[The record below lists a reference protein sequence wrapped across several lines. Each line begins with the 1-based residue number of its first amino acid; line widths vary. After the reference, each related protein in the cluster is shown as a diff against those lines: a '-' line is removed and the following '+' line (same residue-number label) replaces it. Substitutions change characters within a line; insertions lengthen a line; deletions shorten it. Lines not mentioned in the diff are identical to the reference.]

1 MLSSQQILLYLL
13 ILFMNFSHVKNSSSQ
28 QRFNIVLAVPVTI
41 TPSIQSH
48 SKVIE
53 QLTVHL
59 CDSPINEKLW
69 YDGDIRCQDGQ
80 SMLIYEWT
88 PSSSTSPFRIN
99 GGQGF
104 YFNQTRSI
112 ILTIIYRKE
121 RRLHK
126 EQSGIT
132 LQVSHII
139 PRLQMATMLVGN
151 KHKGTHFSC
160 RSSNSPHLIYAI
172 KQLNPSENKFW
183 WRMHLIYVRYFGRKL
198 IQPVFDSKLKS
209 NIAQTNI
216 EMTVPDLFLMKG
228 DYLLIECEN
237 TSQSNCYFLIYYIYD
252 SKLTK
257 NDNMCDDNSFSSL
270 FKLVSSRE
278 ILPTNQ
284 TITNSLNLDG
294 STIFAIVCMLL
305 LVIWISIIV
314 GCVIMRRIRGL
325 VNFRTESTN
334 PLSSQKS
341 KNLMGAVRTTSDC
354 QRGNEIDQVMQIDA
368 DHN

>member
-1 MLSSQQILLYLL
+1 MSTLIIVVSQQKSIQFLTN
-13 ILFMNFSHVKNSSSQ
+13 LFFFKV
-28 QRFNIVLAVPVTI
+28 AI

-59 CDSPINEKLW
+59 CDSPINENLW
-69 YDGDIRCQDGQ
+69 YDGDLRCQDGQ

-151 KHKGTHFSC
+151 KQKGTHFSC

-257 NDNMCDDNSFSSL
+257 NDNMCEDNSFSSL
-270 FKLVSSRE
+270 FKLVTSRE

-294 STIFAIVCMLL
+294 STIFAAVCMLL

-341 KNLMGAVRTTSDC
+341 KNLMGAVRTTNDY